1 MQTELLSIL
10 SKLYDDEFNT
20 MTLDH
25 GYDEPLDGD
34 QFIDADDLAA
44 ALAGGHLG
52 ELLATVGCEWLDY
65 ITAQDVLH
73 CLEPDNPKLED
84 VCTLVSAMFVPSH
97 YADWCA
103 SAFDGIV
110 RWTEV
115 ESFLDQFETE
125 LVEQGKWDY
134 GLTNTYVFL
143 CDHLSESE
151 LILAAMAGDD
161 EAKGMLAKLFM
172 EANC

>member
-20 MTLDH
+20 MVLDH
-25 GYDEPLDGD
+25 GYDEPLDSD
-34 QFIDADDLAA
+34 QYIDASDLAA
-44 ALAGGHLG
+44 ALANGHLR
-52 ELLATVGCEWLDY
+52 ELLATVGCEWLGY
-65 ITAQDVLH
+65 ITAQDVLN

-84 VCTLVSAMFVPSH
+84 VCTLVQAMFTPSH

-103 SAFDGIV
+103 SAFDGVV
-110 RWTEV
+110 RWSEV
-115 ESFLDQFETE
+115 EFFLDQFEAE
-125 LVEQGKWDY
+125 LVEQDKWDY

-151 LILAAMAGDD
+151 LILAAMAGDE
-161 EAKGMLAKLFM
+161 EAKDILAKLFM
-172 EANC
+172 QANC

>member
-20 MTLDH
+20 MALDH
-25 GYDEPLDGD
+25 GYDEPLDSD
-34 QFIDADDLAA
+34 QYIDADDLAA
-44 ALAGGHLG
+44 ALANGHLH
-52 ELLATVGCEWLDY
+52 ELLASVGCEWLGY
-65 ITAQDVLH
+65 ITAQDALH

-84 VCTLVSAMFVPSH
+84 VCTLVQAMFVPSH
-97 YADWCA
+97 YADWCS
-103 SAFDGIV
+103 SAFDGVV
-110 RWTEV
+110 RWSEV

-125 LVEQGKWDY
+125 LVEQDKWDY

-151 LILAAMAGDD
+151 LILAAMAGDAD
-161 EAKGMLAKLFM
+161 ARDMLAKLFM
-172 EANC
+172 QANC